1 MHPPFPH
8 IVHGQTLWL
17 SGQRVIFWE
26 DTRSLIVS
34 DCHFGKTGHFRKSGI
49 AVPQKIFRTDMQRL
63 LHQVQHFN
71 AQRLIITGDFFHSEE
86 NSELDF
92 FRKWRNDI
100 PIEILLVKG
109 NHDILKEAHYRGLDI
124 TLHDPVFAEGPFL
137 FRHDPG
143 SEPLPGAQASSFTF
157 TGHIHPGIRI
167 NGAGRQTLRFPCF
180 YFTDSFCILPAFSH
194 FTGLVSLRPSGN
206 DKVFAIV
213 EEKILAF

>member
-1 MHPPFPH
+1 MHPPFRH

-17 SGQRVIFWE
+17 SGQRVLFWE

-92 FRKWRNDI
+92 FRKWRNDM

-109 NHDILKEAHYRGLDI
+109 NHDILNDAHYQALDI
-124 TLHDPVFAEGPFL
+124 SLHDPVFAEGPFL

-143 SEPLPGAQASSFTF
+143 EERLSATLSASYTF

-180 YFTDSFCILPAFSH
+180 YFTESFCILPAFSH
-194 FTGLVSLRPSGN
+194 FTGLVSLKPSGN
-206 DKVFAIV
+206 DQVFAIV
-213 EEKILAF
+213 DNKILEF